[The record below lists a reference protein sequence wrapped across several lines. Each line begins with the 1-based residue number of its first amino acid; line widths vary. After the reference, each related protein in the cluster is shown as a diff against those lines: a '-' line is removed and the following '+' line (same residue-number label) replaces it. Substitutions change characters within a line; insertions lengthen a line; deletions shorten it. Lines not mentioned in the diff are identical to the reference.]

1 VWHKGNS
8 ADTNRRRED
17 RLMKLSKVKQF
28 KIGRSYLSLG
38 YNFRGIG
45 IGFGLN
51 KYTFDLDLVFF
62 WISWEF

>member
-1 VWHKGNS
+1 
-8 ADTNRRRED
+8 
-17 RLMKLSKVKQF
+17 MKLSSIKQF
-28 KIGRSYLSLG
+28 RIGKSYLSFG

-51 KYTFDLDLVFF
+51 RYALDLELVFF